1 MTYRTLAAVLL
12 VVGTVSPLHDRL
24 LYAAPQSPSV
34 AEPPSVVTVGEGV
47 VKLAPDRAWIT
58 VAAESRARSA
68 RDAQRANTE
77 AMTAVLG
84 KLKGLG
90 FPPDAIRTSGY
101 DVQPEFDSVN
111 GRQTLRGYVAR
122 NSVEVR
128 VDDVT
133 IAGEVL
139 EVAVGAGATSIGG
152 LRFDLKDRAG
162 AEREALR
169 KAVADARVRA
179 EAAAA
184 GAGMR
189 LDRVLKI
196 EEQRASPIEPRPV
209 MLARQSMVANA
220 EMAAPP
226 VAPGEIEVRS
236 TVTLTSAIK

>member
-1 MTYRTLAAVLL
+1 MTSHKLIAVLFAAISIVLRPAVAAAVQ
-12 VVGTVSPLHDRL
+12 GT
-24 LYAAPQSPSV
+24 AAQ
-34 AEPPSVVTVGEGV
+34 EPPVVVTAGEGV
-47 VKLAPDRAWIT
+47 VKLAPDRAWVT

-84 KLKGLG
+84 KLKGMG
-90 FPPDAIRTSGY
+90 FPPDALRTSGY
-101 DVQPEFDSVN
+101 DVQPEFDYVN
-111 GRQTLRGYVAR
+111 GKQTLRGYVAR

-128 VDDVT
+128 VDDIT
-133 IAGEVL
+133 IAGDVL

-169 KAVADARVRA
+169 KAVADARSRA
-179 EAAAA
+179 DAAAS
-184 GAGMR
+184 GAG
-189 LDRVLKI
+189 LRVERVIRI
-196 EEQRASPIEPRPV
+196 EEQRAAPIEPRPL
-209 MLARQSMVANA
+209 MMARQAMVGNA

-236 TVTLTSAIK
+236 SVTLTSTIR